1 MSQLASGVNSLT
13 EVNAKWMKLEEKD
26 RKALLEFRK
35 EDAEKN
41 QQHEKEMAQIYLR
54 MIEIQRQPHAV
65 APYQQFQP
73 AAFGN
78 AISPFPDWCHYSS
91 TAFRNNE

>member
-1 MSQLASGVNSLT
+1 MSQLASGVNRLA
-13 EVNAKWMKLEEKD
+13 EVNAKRMKLEEKD

-35 EDAEKN
+35 EEAKKI
-41 QQHEKEMAQIYLR
+41 QQHKKEMAQIYLR
-54 MIEIQRQPHAV
+54 MIEMQHQPHPV

-78 AISPFPDWCHYSS
+78 AISPFPD
-91 TAFRNNE
+91 